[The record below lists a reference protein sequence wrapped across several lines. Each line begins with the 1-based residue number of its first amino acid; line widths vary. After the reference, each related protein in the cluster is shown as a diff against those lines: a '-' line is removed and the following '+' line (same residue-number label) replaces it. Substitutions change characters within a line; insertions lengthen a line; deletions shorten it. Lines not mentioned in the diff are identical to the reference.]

1 MTSDALPPPPPP
13 RPRRRWP
20 WVLLGLVALPVL
32 GFVALSTLVGL
43 RMRDASAAARRY
55 CAAFPVGAVAD
66 GDALR
71 RRGTAEGLQVRQWTR
86 EEGAGEVEACGGV
99 MTATYCC
106 TLTLA
111 GGRVT
116 AQRYARID

>member
-1 MTSDALPPPPPP
+1 
-13 RPRRRWP
+13 
-20 WVLLGLVALPVL
+20 VL
-32 GFVALSTLVGL
+32 GFVALSTLMGL
-43 RMRDASAAARRY
+43 RMRDASAAARRF
-55 CAAFPVGAVAD
+55 CAAFPVGTVAD

-86 EEGAGEVEACGGV
+86 EDGTGEVEACGGV

-111 GGRVT
+111 SGRVA